1 MPLEPI
7 VPFSYRKGSIVTI
20 ECWNF
25 VTYTHAA
32 IHPNSRLNLIV
43 GPNGSGK
50 SSIVCAMCLGMGG
63 KPSLLGR
70 GNYAK
75 DYVKHG
81 ENLATIE
88 ISMATGTG
96 KEVLVLKRE
105 IITNYERT
113 DDKTEWYFG
122 SGRDAK
128 KCKLKEIQAVVAA
141 YNIQLSNYT
150 QFLPQDIVKL
160 FPALTSQQLLMR
172 TEDALDDAGLKTKHE
187 KLIELK
193 SASSE
198 KDGTHRVKQKH
209 LQEMET
215 QQEKLRTEVE
225 KFKEWEKVNSE
236 IEKMKLREP
245 SLRFEIQQ
253 TKATELKALRKEAK
267 QQYNCFCKEL
277 EAAKAPLDE
286 HKEEMLLLQTDY
298 KKMQGEK
305 RAKENQHKLA
315 KTTLEQMGEEVDARC
330 HPFLAT
336 TV

>member
-150 QFLPQDIVKL
+150 QFLPQDVVKE
-160 FPALTSQQLLMR
+160 FPALTAEQLLR
-172 TEDALDDAGLKTKHE
+172 KTEEAL
-187 KLIELK
+187 
-193 SASSE
+193 
-198 KDGTHRVKQKH
+198 GTHQSQPSKFTAPAHRGAWYCA
-209 LQEMET
+209 LLT
-215 QQEKLRTEVE
+215 SSSLCTLRRYFAVRQA
-225 KFKEWEKVNSE
+225 
-236 IEKMKLREP
+236 READ
-245 SLRFEIQQ
+245 R
-253 TKATELKALRKEAK
+253 
-267 QQYNCFCKEL
+267 
-277 EAAKAPLDE
+277 AARNGQRRPHA
-286 HKEEMLLLQTDY
+286 
-298 KKMQGEK
+298 
-305 RAKENQHKLA
+305 
-315 KTTLEQMGEEVDARC
+315 V
-330 HPFLAT
+330 
-336 TV
+336 